1 MEGHPSLFEV
11 IHAMQYRVLSL
22 KKAAEAAGISLSTM
36 KRLIAAGA
44 LRKVH
49 VSEGR
54 VGVYE
59 EDLDQ
64 YLRAC
69 GEKGAA

>member
-1 MEGHPSLFEV
+1 
-11 IHAMQYRVLSL
+11 MQHRVLSL
-22 KKAAEAAGISLSTM
+22 KNAAEAAGVSLSTL

-44 LRKVH
+44 LRKAR

-59 EDLDQ
+59 SELDE
-64 YLRAC
+64 YLRSC
-69 GEKGAA
+69 GEDTAA

>member
-1 MEGHPSLFEV
+1 
-11 IHAMQYRVLSL
+11 MQHRVLSL
-22 KKAAEAAGISLSTM
+22 KNAAEAAGVSLSTL

-44 LRKVH
+44 LKKIR

-54 VGVYE
+54 VGIYE
-59 EDLDQ
+59 AELDE

-69 GEKGAA
+69 GERSAAA